1 MKYLRYALLALVLI
15 LCVTVALANR
25 APVSVALWPGTVSAF
40 VGFDLSVTLPLFAI
54 VGLSVGL
61 GLVFGLV
68 WEWLRERGQR
78 VDAKRNR
85 RELDRMRADQ
95 NVAPPAAAT
104 GNAPRDRVL
113 AILDDKDT

>member
-1 MKYLRYALLALVLI
+1 MKYLRYALLAVVLLI
-15 LCVTVALANR
+15 CVTLALANR
-25 APVSVALWPGTVSAF
+25 GAVSLALWPETVSAF
-40 VGFDLSVTLPLFAI
+40 VGFGYSVTLPLFAVI
-54 VGLSVGL
+54 GIAAGL

-78 VDAKRNR
+78 AEARRNR

-95 NVAPPAAAT
+95 NPAAPAAS

-113 AILDDKDT
+113 AILDEKDA

>member
-1 MKYLRYALLALVLI
+1 MKYLRYALLAVVLI

-25 APVSVALWPGTVSAF
+25 APVSLSLWPDTVSAF
-40 VGFDLSVTLPLFAI
+40 TGFGFAITLPLFAI
-54 VGLSVGL
+54 VGLAAGL

-68 WEWLRERGQR
+68 WEWLRERSLR
-78 VDAKRNR
+78 AEARRNR

-95 NVAPPAAAT
+95 NVTPAAAS

-113 AILDDKDT
+113 AILDEKDA